1 MIFSRGAAFSIM
13 LIAGLAGFAA
23 RVGAAAPRVSRV
35 DAFESGTPLGPLVAQ
50 AKRPR
55 SGMGWLFH
63 FGDCGDALALAPFSI
78 LTNGYEPL
86 MDAAFPAPAYRSLVI
101 VDGELGAAFDYRYG
115 YLDYLRRRVMN
126 DVGLYAR
133 ERADM
138 FFYKLYIP
146 ASCSLDQ
153 AAAAR
158 IRDAL
163 NARAM
168 CRVARRNFTPGRSQ
182 NRA

>member
-1 MIFSRGAAFSIM
+1 MSFSRGAAFSIM
-13 LIAGLAGFAA
+13 LVAGLAGFAA
-23 RVGAAAPRVSRV
+23 RIGAGAPPIPRA
-35 DAFESGTPLGPLVAQ
+35 DAFDSGTPLGPLVAQ

-55 SGMGWLFH
+55 SGMGWLFRSE
-63 FGDCGDALALAPFSI
+63 DCGDALALAPFSI

-86 MDAAFPAPAYRSLVI
+86 MDAAFPAPVYRSLVI
-101 VDGELGAAFDYRYG
+101 ADGETRAAFDYRYG

-126 DVGLYAR
+126 ELRVFAR
-133 ERADM
+133 QRADM

-146 ASCSLDQ
+146 ASCPLDQ

-168 CRVARRNFTPGRSQ
+168 
-182 NRA
+182 